1 MTPERDAELR
11 SRILDLVSAYWEEAH
26 PQEPFEPGRTTVN
39 VAGKVVDT
47 SELRNLVDASLDL
60 WLTTGRYAERFER
73 EFAAAEQAR
82 QRSVQEREAAQ
93 ASRLFLGGSG
103 GAPLREA
110 AAEIA
115 AVPASAE
122 AAAEKPTIA
131 SARRLN
137 TTTSMVRPVSVWRT
151 VIFSSMAA
159 IILLGAPGVHPIRTP

>member
-73 EFAAAEQAR
+73 EFAR
-82 QRSVQEREAAQ
+82 WMGIREAVLVNA
-93 ASRLFLGGSG
+93 AFAVVAGGKAEEVREGVAVAARSIDSGAAMDRLRAFLAILGSG
-103 GAPLREA
+103 GRGS
-110 AAEIA
+110 EIGRA
-115 AVPASAE
+115 HV
-122 AAAEKPTIA
+122 
-131 SARRLN
+131 
-137 TTTSMVRPVSVWRT
+137 
-151 VIFSSMAA
+151 
-159 IILLGAPGVHPIRTP
+159 